1 MAGDAA
7 NIQLY
12 PIYPINQ
19 PSIIHLS
26 TLLHTLCCR
35 KIYSNMHMHMLQRF
49 GIGHIQRVA
58 MGKSMGVEHKRKL
71 SSPIGATVLDEPLA
85 GWPPPANGL
94 LMARPGGLLA
104 PGGAWQRRSSSSL
117 PRADT
122 PTCTRKSRAASGAFP
137 CAWRTDGV
145 AATRR

>member
-1 MAGDAA
+1 MPFGS
-7 NIQLY
+7 QLI
-12 PIYPINQ
+12 PQ
-19 PSIIHLS
+19 WALDRV
-26 TLLHTLCCR
+26 HTLCCR

-104 PGGAWQRRSSSSL
+104 PGPRRGMATPQL
-117 PRADT
+117 PV
-122 PTCTRKSRAASGAFP
+122 P
-137 CAWRTDGV
+137 
-145 AATRR
+145 RRHTHVHMQK